1 MYGLYCLIIIILPI
15 DNLQEHVSTLQE
27 QYDTDTRKLEEKI
40 NKLEQELKSKRR
52 RVVPPQVVE
61 SPSTTVTLPSGL

>member
-1 MYGLYCLIIIILPI
+1 MSVIIPL